1 MYLARKCFTEAV
13 RALYS
18 KEDEGEYVKLC
29 HFTRKTTSNVEREM
43 VINPEEFLFP
53 FVKYSHVFILS
64 GPSHRDDEEK
74 SFLKISFC
82 KFIFKK
88 AAGRLSQKG
97 KIMIN

>member
-1 MYLARKCFTEAV
+1 
-13 RALYS
+13 
-18 KEDEGEYVKLC
+18 
-29 HFTRKTTSNVEREM
+29 M

-74 SFLKISFC
+74 SFFLKISFC

-97 KIMIN
+97 KIMINWNVISLFFFAEAIWMGIKQWTSANRW